1 MIKGINGKS
10 YYNLDSYIDV
20 EGWKKL
26 HPEICK
32 GLVLSKNKKEG
43 NLYVCAGAEKSPH
56 YGFRKF
62 IHYAIQEY
70 NQLPDEHPIKIQG
83 ESLGGLNGN
92 RDQFI
97 QYLKLVLGAYDSY
110 QFIFLKTEDGGWESR
125 FDEKAWTPDIEY
137 FPNLKIWLENL
148 VTSNIFTHLG
158 RIIFF
163 KQEHDTVPGIH
174 RDLYQGT
181 DEDYPPHRNEFIH
194 ITPDENKGMLL
205 WDSETKKN
213 LYLTSRASWW
223 NDSDWH
229 GASPSPVQTYS
240 LRIDGKFTEE
250 FRKKL
255 SIDHLDQY

>member
-1 MIKGINGKS
+1 MIKGINGKP
-10 YYNLDSYIDV
+10 YYNLDNLIDIA
-20 EGWKKL
+20 GWQAL

-43 NLYVCAGAEKSPH
+43 NLYVCAGAETSPH

-62 IHYAIQEY
+62 IYYAIQEY
-70 NQLPDEHPIKIQG
+70 NALPVDHPIKIQG
-83 ESLGGLNGN
+83 ESLGGLDGN

-97 QYLKLVLGAYDSY
+97 QYLKLTMGAYDSY
-110 QFIFLKTEDGGWESR
+110 QFIFLKTEQGGWESR

-137 FPNLKIWLENL
+137 FPNLKLWLEQL
-148 VTSNIFTHLG
+148 VDQNVFKHLG

-181 DEDYPPHRNEFIH
+181 ADDYPAHRNEFIH
-194 ITPDENKGMLL
+194 LTPDANKGMLL
-205 WDSETKKN
+205 WDPETKKN
-213 LYLTSRASWW
+213 LYLESRASWW
-223 NDSDWH
+223 NDQDWH

-240 LRIDGKFTEE
+240 LRVDGQFTDE

-255 SIDHLDQY
+255 GIDHLESY